1 MHLDARRLELPHQLM
16 VVCRDHD
23 RGSEPVQL
31 DEQAQKATRHL
42 RVDVAGRLV
51 REQHLWLADDG
62 ARDGCPLLLPTR
74 QFKRPYRNCPRSKF
88 VHDSRSFRWGSH
100 DRVLTFIGTDPVLP
114 SRSVFDHPKLG

>member
-23 RGSEPVQL
+23 RGSEPVQF

-51 REQHLWLADDG
+51 REQHFWLADDG

-74 QFKRPYRNCPRSKF
+74 QHRRINIHSIAKTNPLQKVGN
-88 VHDSRSFRWGSH
+88 
-100 DRVLTFIGTDPVLP
+100 VLP
-114 SRSVFDHPKLG
+114 VITGLFADDL